1 MKRFLV
7 TAVFALACIQQA
19 YSAGIIMNIYP
30 EDGDVLATFSGSLDL
45 TRFYDSGSVE
55 YRPGDGSGGDSAA
68 NLYPKEPFIVFASSE
83 STGDLTF
90 ITDFDSQVT
99 VFGTSELV
107 SASSFS
113 GSTMFLYASDTSI
126 ETQQL
131 GFDDADIDENNIV
144 QVSGTAIFENNTISG
159 LGLNPGTYEINDSDF
174 AEGENFTLTI
184 TPEPATIALLGLG
197 GAFIRKRRA

>member
-45 TRFYDSGSVE
+45 TGFYDSGNAMNESIAPEEEMAMIAPSHPFVAVN
-55 YRPGDGSGGDSAA
+55 PSGGITLTKIDS
-68 NLYPKEPFIVFASSE
+68 FE
-83 STGDLTF
+83 SPMT
-90 ITDFDSQVT
+90 S
-99 VFGTSELV
+99 FGTNGLIQ
-107 SASSFS
+107 ADSFS
-113 GSTMFLYASDTSI
+113 GSTLLLSHNEDISSQFIS
-126 ETQQL
+126 
-131 GFDDADIDENNIV
+131 FDGNDINENNIV
-144 QVSGTAIFENNTISG
+144 QVSGSAAFENSTVSG

-184 TPEPATIALLGLG
+184 TPEPATLALLGLG
-197 GAFIRKRRA
+197 GALIRKRRA